1 MPTPAKPVIVLEK
14 ERKSHRTKAELAQR
28 KAAEKAMLSGVKIKE
43 RQEVKNNEIAHK
55 EFKRL
60 IKMLNNLGK
69 NDGIYEAVI
78 NRYCE
83 LQGEI
88 ARFEEMKFKNEE
100 LMESLCNSITAQPV
114 DILDFMDKIH
124 KIEEMQLKIDKAITN
139 KRKMLFSIEKENIM
153 TIASALRSV
162 PKTPEKKES
171 PLKAILSG

>member
-1 MPTPAKPVIVLEK
+1 MPTPAKPVIILEK

-28 KAAEKAMLSGVKIKE
+28 RAAENATLSGIKIKE
-43 RQEVKNNEIAHK
+43 RPEVKNNEVAHQ
-55 EFKRL
+55 EFKRI
-60 IKMLNNLGK
+60 IKMLNKLGK

-83 LQGEI
+83 LQGEV
-88 ARFEEMKFKNEE
+88 ARFEEMKAKNED

-114 DILDFMDKIH
+114 DLFEFMDRIH
-124 KIEEMQLKIDKAITN
+124 RIEEMQLKIDKAIAN

-162 PKTPEKKES
+162 PKTTEKKSS
-171 PLKAILSG
+171 PLKEILSG

>member
-1 MPTPAKPVIVLEK
+1 MPTPAKPVIILEK

-28 KAAEKAMLSGVKIKE
+28 RAAENATLSGIKIKE
-43 RQEVKNNEIAHK
+43 RPEVKNNEVAHQ
-55 EFKRL
+55 EFKRI
-60 IKMLNNLGK
+60 IKMLNKLGK

-83 LQGEI
+83 LQGEV
-88 ARFEEMKFKNEE
+88 ARFEEMKAKNED

-114 DILDFMDKIH
+114 DLIEFMDRIYR
-124 KIEEMQLKIDKAITN
+124 IEEMQLKIDKAITN

-162 PKTPEKKES
+162 PKTAEKKSS
-171 PLKAILSG
+171 PLKEILSG